1 MATSKAL
8 QRAVRKYD
16 SKTYEKVTFRVLKGQ
31 KAELDQAAKDAGMSL
46 NKYITSKLGIDT
58 KV

>member
-1 MATSKAL
+1 MTTSKAL

-31 KAELDQAAKDAGMSL
+31 KAELDQAAKDAGVSL
-46 NKYITSKLGIDT
+46 NKYITTKLGIDT